1 MKSVKKSTIDIKK
14 IIIKKKLIE
23 FKIYNIYSIY

>member
-14 IIIKKKLIE
+14 IIIKIKLIE